1 MQVEH
6 HDLQLT
12 SESVESLLSQRKA
25 DLILSLSPCKSAEI
39 FCQPFHEAEMVLV
52 CGEHHPRA
60 DELNDRQ
67 AILRESFAAYLSSEV
82 GIKNFHAQMKKVFLT
97 E

>member
-12 SESVESLLSQRKA
+12 SDSVESLLSQRKA

-39 FCQPFHEAEMVLV
+39 FCQPFLEAEMALV
-52 CGEHHPRA
+52 CGERHPRV
-60 DELNDRQ
+60 DELNDRA
-67 AILRESFAAYLSSEV
+67 AILRKASPVIFPQRSA
-82 GIKNFHAQMKKVFLT
+82 
-97 E
+97 